1 MRRTILIATVGL
13 VMVCTS
19 VADAVSPAGAFFR
32 SLVVPGWGQYALGK
46 TNRAL
51 VFSGTEAALWLGVG
65 WMNHLES
72 AYQDDYRGYATAMA
86 GANVVGKSRSYF
98 DDLAFYDSR
107 TLHNQVA
114 RVDDQ
119 PDPFLYS
126 VEDDW
131 QWPSTDDRL
140 RFRSRYNDAKTMN
153 RNIDYTILIVTLNHL
168 ASAIDA
174 AKTGSRLRNAASESS
189 HVGFHPTHDGGV
201 RMVLSC
207 RL

>member
-1 MRRTILIATVGL
+1 MRRTILIVTIGL
-13 VMVCTS
+13 VMTLTS

-32 SLVVPGWGQYALGK
+32 SLIVPGWGQYALGK
-46 TNRAL
+46 TDRAL
-51 VFSGTEAALWLGVG
+51 LFGGTEAALWLGVG
-65 WMNHLES
+65 WMSHLES
-72 AYQDDYRGYATAMA
+72 TYTDDYRGYATAVA
-86 GANVVGKSRSYF
+86 GANVAGKSRDYF

-131 QWPSTDDRL
+131 QWPTAEDRL
-140 RFRSRYNDAKTMN
+140 RFRSRYNDAKKMN
-153 RNIDYTILIVTLNHL
+153 RNIDYTVLVITLNHL

-174 AKTGSRLRNAASESS
+174 AKTGSRLRSAASESS
-189 HVGFHPTHDGGV
+189 RVGFLPTYDGGM
-201 RMVLSC
+201 RMVLSY